1 MGLIDALERILVPG
15 KRSDR
20 QVDLKEIYCKRK
32 DDDYLKRF
40 RTAAVGTTYRN
51 VDGSERQRA
60 IEGLKVGE
68 RLRLV
73 WDVRK
78 ENKILL
84 LRRGRGAQVDISRCI
99 GRLDDKVAA
108 EVLRG
113 VSQETRVPSARVA
126 KVTGGTR
133 KRPKLGCVVEMS
145 IYPVA

>member
-1 MGLIDALERILVPG
+1 MGLIDTLERLLVPG
-15 KRSDR
+15 KRTDR

-32 DDDYLKRF
+32 DDGYLKQF
-40 RTAAVGTTYRN
+40 RTAAVGTAYRN
-51 VDGSERQRA
+51 VDGSERQKA
-60 IEGLKVGE
+60 LQELKVGE

-84 LRRGRGAQVDISRCI
+84 LKGGGGARLDISRCI

-108 EVLRG
+108 EVIRG
-113 VSQETRVPSARVA
+113 VSQETSVPTARVA
-126 KVTGGTR
+126 KITGGNR

-145 IYPVA
+145 MYPVT

>member
-15 KRSDR
+15 KRSNR

-32 DDDYLKRF
+32 DDGYLKQF
-40 RTAAVGTTYRN
+40 RTAAVGTAYRN

-68 RLRLV
+68 RLRMV

-84 LRRGRGAQVDISRCI
+84 LRGSGGAQVDISRCI

-113 VSQETRVPSARVA
+113 VSQETRVPTARVA
-126 KVTGGTR
+126 KITGGTR

>member
-1 MGLIDALERILVPG
+1 MGLIDTLERLLVPG
-15 KRSDR
+15 RRTTR

-32 DDDYLKRF
+32 DDGYLKRF

-51 VDGSERQRA
+51 VDGSERQQA
-60 IEGLKVGE
+60 LETLKVGQ

-84 LRRGRGAQVDISRCI
+84 LKAGGGAQLDISRCI

-108 EVLRG
+108 EVLHG
-113 VSQETRVPSARVA
+113 VSQETQVPTARVA
-126 KVTGGTR
+126 KITGGTR
-133 KRPKLGCVVEMS
+133 KRPKLGCVVELS
-145 IYPVA
+145 IYPVE

>member
-1 MGLIDALERILVPG
+1 MGIIDTLERLLVPG
-15 KRSDR
+15 RRSDR
-20 QVDLKEIYCKRK
+20 QVDLKEIYCKRR
-32 DDDYLKRF
+32 DADYLKRY

-51 VDGSERQRA
+51 VDGSERQQA
-60 IEGLKVGE
+60 LETLKEGQ

-84 LRRGRGAQVDISRCI
+84 LKGGGGAHLDLSNCI
-99 GRLDDKVAA
+99 GRLNDKVAA

-113 VSQETRVPSARVA
+113 VSQETRVPTARVA
-126 KVTGGTR
+126 KITGGTR
-133 KRPKLGCVVEMS
+133 KRPKLGCVVELS